1 MVITIYSKATG
12 QILRVCSVPESMAQ
26 DQINSATEAYLVGE
40 HADDK
45 FYVSANGV
53 VALPP
58 RPSLNH
64 QIDWATKQWVDPRT
78 VDDLKAAKNNE
89 INAARLR
96 ANRGTFPYA
105 GKTIACDELS
115 RSDID
120 GVNGE
125 VALTGALPP
134 GFPGAWKA
142 VDNTYVAIPDLNG
155 WKAFYGAMVAQ
166 GQANFAHAQSLKAQ
180 LSLATTAAEV
190 DAIAW

>member
-1 MVITIYSKATG
+1 MTTFTAYDPTTREVLHGGTG
-12 QILRVCSVPESMAQ
+12 DNPQFLASPTVAILEGVAYQ
-26 DQINSATEAYLVGE
+26 DAGWL
-40 HADDK
+40 D
-45 FYVSANGV
+45 ANNV
-53 VALPP
+53 FHP
-58 RPSLNH
+58 RPPQPSLVHVWNTT
-64 QIDWATKQWVDPRT
+64 TKQWVDPRT
-78 VDDLKAAKNNE
+78 LDDLKAAKNNE

-96 ANRGTFPYA
+96 ANRGTFTYA

-190 DAIAW
+190 DAVSW